1 MVASFT
7 NMAERKSADESVA
20 TAGRD
25 ENTQLA
31 LNQVITVGCNKRAA
45 HDWVNTV
52 IMHLALNRVNVT
64 NPSMNVHPTIFFP
77 APPYQRLQEAYWSL
91 GTLVFRVFDCER
103 LHN

>member
-31 LNQVITVGCNKRAA
+31 LNQVMSIC
-45 HDWVNTV
+45 
-52 IMHLALNRVNVT
+52 
-64 NPSMNVHPTIFFP
+64 
-77 APPYQRLQEAYWSL
+77 
-91 GTLVFRVFDCER
+91 
-103 LHN
+103 